1 MTGPGSGRMQS
12 SQTSKPLSAG
22 DAMTYDNILNALKTQ
37 PKLSPSQE
45 IENYSAFSDLQK
57 QGVYLPELMKKLQE
71 FDSMKARLDEL
82 ERSKPAID
90 ATVFATMESAV
101 SDDPDV
107 MKAKTRV
114 ADEKARVVLELC
126 MKDSA
131 FREAYESYKAT
142 VNRVY
147 VESKEKGADASQHLR
162 RAHRVASANP
172 FPISFKKLIPH
183 KSGEEL
189 ICHLTKDI

>member
-1 MTGPGSGRMQS
+1 MPPCLSGVLIGKCFRGLPGEG
-12 SQTSKPLSAG
+12 
-22 DAMTYDNILNALKTQ
+22 
-37 PKLSPSQE
+37 
-45 IENYSAFSDLQK
+45 
-57 QGVYLPELMKKLQE
+57 
-71 FDSMKARLDEL
+71 
-82 ERSKPAID
+82 
-90 ATVFATMESAV
+90 
-101 SDDPDV
+101 
-107 MKAKTRV
+107 
-114 ADEKARVVLELC
+114 
-126 MKDSA
+126 SA